1 MIARARTRAARA
13 FDPKAARWQRR
24 CGFSLIECL
33 FAVGVAAVVF
43 LSTLALLGFA
53 RLHNANEQER
63 TRAHEIV
70 CQHVEVERHKLFT
83 WTASARNQTVWD
95 NGTPDNLTDDTIG
108 VLEVIVR
115 DPATGASFTSA
126 PNPAQLVE
134 IEATI
139 TWHPRGRM
147 AGKILR
153 ETAIVYDAP

>member
-1 MIARARTRAARA
+1 MTAKARTRAARTVE
-13 FDPKAARWQRR
+13 PEAAPWQGRS
-24 CGFSLIECL
+24 GFSLIECL
-33 FAVGVAAVVF
+33 FAVAVAAIMF

-70 CQHVEVERHKLFT
+70 CQHLVVERHKLFT

-95 NGTPDNLTDDTIG
+95 NGTRDDLTDDTIG

-115 DPATGASFTSA
+115 DPATGAIFTSA

-147 AGKILR
+147 AGRFLR
-153 ETAIVYDAP
+153 ETAIIYNAP